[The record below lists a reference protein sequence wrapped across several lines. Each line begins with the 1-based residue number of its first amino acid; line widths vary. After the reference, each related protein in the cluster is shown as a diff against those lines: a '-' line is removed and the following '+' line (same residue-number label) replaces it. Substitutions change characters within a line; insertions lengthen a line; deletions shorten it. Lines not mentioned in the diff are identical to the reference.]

1 MAFDSEN
8 VTKVAKLSRIA
19 VSDDEKQALA
29 QEIGGIIDWIE
40 QLNEV
45 DTSGVE
51 PVASVSGEVLPLR
64 KDEVTTGE
72 QVDDVLANAPAREY
86 DCFVVPKVI
95 DQG

>member
-1 MAFDSEN
+1 MAFDSKN
-8 VTKVAKLSRIA
+8 VEKVAKLSRIA

-29 QEIGGIIDWIE
+29 SEIGGIIDWIE

-64 KDEVTTGE
+64 KDKVTAGE

>member
-1 MAFDSEN
+1 MAFDIEN
-8 VTKVAKLSRIA
+8 VTKAAKLSRIA
-19 VSDDEKQALA
+19 VSDDEKQSLA

-45 DTSGVE
+45 DTSGVL

-64 KDEVTTGE
+64 KDEVTAGE

-86 DCFVVPKVI
+86 NCFVVPKVI

>member
-1 MAFDSEN
+1 MAFDSSH
-8 VTKVAKLSRIA
+8 VTKIAKLSRIA
-19 VSDDEKQALA
+19 VTEAEKEALVS
-29 QEIGGIIDWIE
+29 EIGGILNWIE

-45 DTSGVE
+45 DVTGID

-64 KDEVTTGE
+64 KDVVTAGN

>member
-1 MAFDSEN
+1 MAFDGKN
-8 VTKVAKLSRIA
+8 VEKVAKLSRIA

-29 QEIGGIIDWIE
+29 SEIGGIIDWIE

-64 KDEVTTGE
+64 KDKVTAGE